1 MAIAFDA
8 VNTGG
13 VGGSGNSFSF
23 SHTASGTDRI
33 VMVWVAVY
41 DAASNTLNGSQNLSV
56 TYGGEYMCGAGGG
69 WTGGGIDG
77 GAGGQMFYMLNPPTG
92 SQTVSATSNQLTLG
106 GYKAASVSYTG
117 VRGIGSQSIA
127 MLASNG
133 TALAADPVESE
144 TGSLVVTGW
153 GSRNN
158 TSTTYSSSSG
168 TLRFNSAGSGGGGNA
183 GLAGFQEDTGGAT
196 STSPTVTG
204 TNSHW
209 AASAVALLPTTS
221 TSVGIAFTP
230 ALNIGAMYVTGS
242 STTLGGTFSANIR
255 RSDAQTCL
263 VVAVTMSLT
272 TSAGTVTCSVTYNG
286 VAMTQYDLQQ
296 GAAASGNEA
305 IGMYYMFNP
314 PTGVQTVSV
323 STGGTTTKTVVG
335 AAAVAYNNVNCLGP
349 ATVNDTNTGT
359 TPSLTVAPST
369 NRERIMAVYTSNNS
383 TYSDPNNVSF
393 HVAIG
398 ATATGTGDIIYV
410 IDGKGSASE
419 TLAFSLTSSVRWRGM
434 AIALKPEIGQFFDH
448 FW

>member
-8 VNTGG
+8 VNSGFIGG
-13 VGGSGNSFSF
+13 NGNSFTF
-23 SHTASGTDRI
+23 NHTASGTDRI
-33 VMVWVAVY
+33 VLVWIAVY
-41 DAASNTLNGSQNLSV
+41 DVAANTLNGSQNASV
-56 TYGGEYMCGAGGG
+56 TYGGEYMSGAAGG

-77 GAGGQMFYMLNPPTG
+77 GAGGQMFYMVNPPTG
-92 SQTVSATSNQLTLG
+92 SQTISFTSNQLTLG
-106 GYKAASVSYTG
+106 GYRGVSASYTG

-127 MLASNG
+127 MQASNG
-133 TALAADPVESE
+133 TALAADTVESE
-144 TGSLVVTGW
+144 TGSVVVTGW

-158 TSTTYSSSSG
+158 SATVYTSPSG
-168 TLRFNSAGSGGGGNA
+168 TLRFNSSGTGTPSLV
-183 GLAGFQEDTGGAT
+183 GLQEDAGGAT

-204 TNSHW
+204 SNSHW